1 LQGCGVTIRFVTEE
15 TIAPSLGEA
24 QRDLARARILRAAG
38 EVLATR
44 GLTATMDDVAE
55 VAGVNRRTVFR
66 HFATRDGLFAQ
77 AILAGVARYGQQLP
91 NPPDDGELSAWL
103 RELLLVTHRLNADNG
118 RVFWEIA
125 ALPTDDL
132 SPELAA
138 AAQESRKARNSFAVK
153 VTARLWQAN
162 GGSGKPPRWL
172 VDAVAVQL
180 SGFTTQSL
188 SGDLGRS
195 PAEVAEV
202 AARVIDAALASA
214 SGSPLRRR

>member
-1 LQGCGVTIRFVTEE
+1 VTEE

-38 EVLATR
+38 QVLATR

-55 VAGVNRRTVFR
+55 IAGVNRRTVFR
-66 HFATRDGLFAQ
+66 HYATRDGLFAQ
-77 AILAGVARYGQQLP
+77 AILAGVHRYGQQLP
-91 NPPDDGELSAWL
+91 TAPEHGDLRAWL
-103 RELLLVTHRLNADNG
+103 RELLVVTHRLNADNG

-125 ALPTDDL
+125 ALPIDGL
-132 SPELAA
+132 SAELAQA
-138 AAQESRKARNSFAVK
+138 AHESRKARNSFAVK
-153 VTARLWQAN
+153 VTGRLWQAS
-162 GGSGKPPRWL
+162 GSGKPPRWL

-195 PAEVAEV
+195 PEEVADV
-202 AARVIDAALASA
+202 AARVIEAAVDAA
-214 SGSPLRRR
+214 RRSR

>member
-1 LQGCGVTIRFVTEE
+1 MTEE

-38 EVLATR
+38 QVLATR

-66 HFATRDGLFAQ
+66 HYTTRDGLFAQ
-77 AILAGVARYGQQLP
+77 AILAGVHRYGQQLP
-91 NPPDDGELSAWL
+91 TAPEHGDLRAWL
-103 RELLLVTHRLNADNG
+103 RELLVVTHRLNADNG

-125 ALPTDDL
+125 ALPIDGL
-132 SPELAA
+132 SAELAQA
-138 AAQESRKARNSFAVK
+138 AHESRKARNSFAVK
-153 VTARLWQAN
+153 VTGRLWQA

-195 PAEVAEV
+195 PEDVADV
-202 AARVIDAALASA
+202 AARVIEAVVDAAGRS
-214 SGSPLRRR
+214 R

>member
-1 LQGCGVTIRFVTEE
+1 VTEE

-38 EVLATR
+38 QVLSTR

-77 AILAGVARYGQQLP
+77 AILAGVHRYGQQLP
-91 NPPDDGELSAWL
+91 IAPDDGDLSAWL
-103 RELLLVTHRLNADNG
+103 HELLLVTHRLNADNG

-153 VTARLWQAN
+153 VTGRLWQAR

-195 PAEVAEV
+195 PADVADV

-214 SGSPLRRR
+214 SGSR

>member
-1 LQGCGVTIRFVTEE
+1 MTEE

-38 EVLATR
+38 QVLATR

-66 HFATRDGLFAQ
+66 HYATRDGLFAQ
-77 AILAGVARYGQQLP
+77 AILAGVHRYGQQLP
-91 NPPDDGELSAWL
+91 TAPEHGDLRAWL
-103 RELLLVTHRLNADNG
+103 RELLVVTHRLNADNG

-125 ALPTDDL
+125 ALPIDGL
-132 SPELAA
+132 SAELAQA
-138 AAQESRKARNSFAVK
+138 AHESRKARNSFAVK
-153 VTARLWQAN
+153 VTGRLWQAS
-162 GGSGKPPRWL
+162 GSGKPPRWL

-195 PAEVAEV
+195 PEEVADV
-202 AARVIDAALASA
+202 AARVIEAAVDAA
-214 SGSPLRRR
+214 RRSR

>member
-1 LQGCGVTIRFVTEE
+1 VTED
-15 TIAPSLGEA
+15 IVAPTLVEA

-38 EVLATR
+38 EVLSTR

-66 HFATRDGLFAQ
+66 HFATRDSLFAQ
-77 AILAGVARYGQQLP
+77 AILAGVHRYGQQLP
-91 NPPDDGELSAWL
+91 VPPEEGELGAWL

-132 SPELAA
+132 SVELAA
-138 AAQESRKARNSFAVK
+138 AAQESRKARNNFAVK
-153 VTARLWQAN
+153 VTGRLWQAK
-162 GGSGKPPRWL
+162 GGRGKPPRWL

-188 SGDLGRS
+188 AGDLGRG
-195 PAEVAEV
+195 PADVADV
-202 AARVIDAALASA
+202 AARVIEAALTAAVTSA
-214 SGSPLRRR
+214 

>member
-1 LQGCGVTIRFVTEE
+1 MTEE
-15 TIAPSLGEA
+15 TIARSLVDE
-24 QRDLARARILRAAG
+24 QRDLASMRILRAAG
-38 EVLATR
+38 QVLAAR

-77 AILAGVARYGQQLP
+77 AILAGVHRYSEALP
-91 NPPDDGELSAWL
+91 TPPDSGDLSAWL
-103 RELLLVTHRLNADNG
+103 RELLVVTHRLNADNG

-125 ALPTDDL
+125 ALPVDDL
-132 SPELAA
+132 SAELAQ
-138 AAQESRKARNSFAVK
+138 AAQESRKARNNFAVR
-153 VTARLWQAN
+153 VTGRLWQARGN
-162 GGSGKPPRWL
+162 SGKPPRWL

-195 PAEVAEV
+195 PADVADV
-202 AARVIDAALASA
+202 AARVIEAVLDAAIDAN
-214 SGSPLRRR
+214 

>member
-1 LQGCGVTIRFVTEE
+1 MTEE

-38 EVLATR
+38 QVLATR
-44 GLTATMDDVAE
+44 GLTATMDDVAD

-66 HFATRDGLFAQ
+66 HYATRDGLFAQ
-77 AILAGVARYGQQLP
+77 AILAGVHRYGQQLP
-91 NPPDDGELSAWL
+91 TAPEHGDLRAWL
-103 RELLLVTHRLNADNG
+103 RELLVVTHRLNADNG

-125 ALPTDDL
+125 ALPIDGL
-132 SPELAA
+132 SAELAQA
-138 AAQESRKARNSFAVK
+138 AHESRKARNSFAVK
-153 VTARLWQAN
+153 VTGRLWQAS
-162 GGSGKPPRWL
+162 GSGKPPRWL

-195 PAEVAEV
+195 PEEVADV
-202 AARVIDAALASA
+202 AARVIEAAVDAA
-214 SGSPLRRR
+214 RRSR

>member
-1 LQGCGVTIRFVTEE
+1 MTEE
-15 TIAPSLGEA
+15 TIARSLA
-24 QRDLARARILRAAG
+24 DQQRDLASTRILHAAG
-38 EVLATR
+38 QVLATR

-66 HFATRDGLFAQ
+66 HFATRDALFAQ
-77 AILAGVARYGQQLP
+77 AILAGVHRYSDQLP
-91 NPPDDGELSAWL
+91 TPPETGDLSAWL
-103 RELLLVTHRLNADNG
+103 RELLVVTHRLNADNG

-125 ALPTDDL
+125 ALPIDDL
-132 SPELAA
+132 SVELAQ
-138 AAQESRKARNSFAVK
+138 AAQESRKARNSFAAK
-153 VTARLWQAN
+153 VTGRLWQARGN
-162 GGSGKPPRWL
+162 MGKPPRWL

-202 AARVIDAALASA
+202 AARVIEAVLAAAIES
-214 SGSPLRRR
+214 S

>member
-1 LQGCGVTIRFVTEE
+1 VTEE

-38 EVLATR
+38 QVLATR
-44 GLTATMDDVAE
+44 GLTATMDDVAD

-66 HFATRDGLFAQ
+66 HYATRDGLFAQ
-77 AILAGVARYGQQLP
+77 AILAGVHRYGQQLP
-91 NPPDDGELSAWL
+91 TAPEHGDLRAWL
-103 RELLLVTHRLNADNG
+103 RELLVVTHRLNADNG

-125 ALPTDDL
+125 ALPIDGL
-132 SPELAA
+132 SAELAQA
-138 AAQESRKARNSFAVK
+138 AHESRKARNSFAVK
-153 VTARLWQAN
+153 VTGRLWQAS
-162 GGSGKPPRWL
+162 GSGKPPRWL

-195 PAEVAEV
+195 PEEVADV
-202 AARVIDAALASA
+202 AARVIEAAVDAA
-214 SGSPLRRR
+214 RRSR

>member
-1 LQGCGVTIRFVTEE
+1 MTEE

-38 EVLATR
+38 QVLCGR

-66 HFATRDGLFAQ
+66 HFATRDSLFAQ
-77 AILAGVARYGQQLP
+77 AIQAGVHRYSEALP
-91 NPPDDGELSAWL
+91 TTPEDGDLSAWL

-138 AAQESRKARNSFAVK
+138 AAQESRKARNGFAIK
-153 VTARLWQAN
+153 VTGRLWQAR

-195 PAEVAEV
+195 PADVADV
-202 AARVIDAALASA
+202 AARVIEAAFASA
-214 SGSPLRRR
+214 IPSR

>member
-1 LQGCGVTIRFVTEE
+1 MTEE
-15 TIAPSLGEA
+15 TIARSLVDE
-24 QRDLARARILRAAG
+24 QRDLASTRILRAAG
-38 EVLATR
+38 QVLAAR

-77 AILAGVARYGQQLP
+77 AILAGVHRYSEALP
-91 NPPDDGELSAWL
+91 TPPDSGDLSAWL
-103 RELLLVTHRLNADNG
+103 RELLVVTHRLNADNG

-125 ALPTDDL
+125 ALPVDDL
-132 SPELAA
+132 SAELAQ
-138 AAQESRKARNSFAVK
+138 AAQESRKARNNFAVR
-153 VTARLWQAN
+153 VTGRLWQARGN
-162 GGSGKPPRWL
+162 SGKPPRWL

-195 PAEVAEV
+195 PADVADV
-202 AARVIDAALASA
+202 AARVIEAVLDAAIDAN
-214 SGSPLRRR
+214 

>member
-1 LQGCGVTIRFVTEE
+1 MIEE

-24 QRDLARARILRAAG
+24 RRDLARERILRAAG
-38 EVLATR
+38 QVLATR

-66 HFATRDGLFAQ
+66 HYATRERLFAQ
-77 AILAGVARYGQQLP
+77 AILAGVHRYGQQLP
-91 NPPDDGELSAWL
+91 TAPEHGDLRAWL
-103 RELLLVTHRLNADNG
+103 RELLVVTHRLNADNG

-125 ALPTDDL
+125 ALPTDGL
-132 SPELAA
+132 SAELAQ

-153 VTARLWQAN
+153 VTGRLWQAS

-195 PAEVAEV
+195 PEDVAEV
-202 AARVIDAALASA
+202 AARVIEAALDAASR
-214 SGSPLRRR
+214 ST

>member
-1 LQGCGVTIRFVTEE
+1 MTEE

-38 EVLATR
+38 QVLATR

-55 VAGVNRRTVFR
+55 IAGVNRRTVFR
-66 HFATRDGLFAQ
+66 HYATRDGLLAQ
-77 AILAGVARYGQQLP
+77 AILAGVHRYGQQLP
-91 NPPDDGELSAWL
+91 TAPEHGDLRAWL
-103 RELLLVTHRLNADNG
+103 RELLVVTHRLNADNG

-125 ALPTDDL
+125 ALPIDGL
-132 SPELAA
+132 SAELAQA
-138 AAQESRKARNSFAVK
+138 AHESRKARNSFAVK
-153 VTARLWQAN
+153 VTGRLWQAS
-162 GGSGKPPRWL
+162 GSGKPPRWL

-195 PAEVAEV
+195 PEEVADV
-202 AARVIDAALASA
+202 AARVIEAAVDAA
-214 SGSPLRRR
+214 RRSR

>member
-1 LQGCGVTIRFVTEE
+1 VTEE

-38 EVLATR
+38 QVLATR

-66 HFATRDGLFAQ
+66 HYATRDGLFAQ
-77 AILAGVARYGQQLP
+77 AILAGVHRYGQQLP
-91 NPPDDGELSAWL
+91 TAPEHGDLRAWL
-103 RELLLVTHRLNADNG
+103 RELLVVTHRLNADNG

-125 ALPTDDL
+125 ALPIDGL
-132 SPELAA
+132 SAELAQA
-138 AAQESRKARNSFAVK
+138 AHESRKARNSFAVK
-153 VTARLWQAN
+153 VTGRLWQAS
-162 GGSGKPPRWL
+162 GSGKPPRWL

-195 PAEVAEV
+195 PEEVADV
-202 AARVIDAALASA
+202 AARVIEAAVDAA
-214 SGSPLRRR
+214 RRSR

>member
-1 LQGCGVTIRFVTEE
+1 MPGTLVDQ
-15 TIAPSLGEA
+15 
-24 QRDLARARILRAAG
+24 QRDLARTRILRAAG

-77 AILAGVARYGQQLP
+77 AILAGVHRYAEHLP
-91 NPPDDGELSAWL
+91 AAPETGDLRAWL

-125 ALPTDDL
+125 ALPT
-132 SPELAA
+132 SPLLRTRRRRAGEPQGAQQLRGQGDRPPLAG
-138 AAQESRKARNSFAVK
+138 QGRQRQTTE
-153 VTARLWQAN
+153 
-162 GGSGKPPRWL
+162 WL

-195 PAEVAEV
+195 PADVADV
-202 AARVIDAALASA
+202 AARVIEAVRFALSA
-214 SGSPLRRR
+214 R